1 MEHKSGDKVCVT
13 GASGFL
19 ASWLIKR
26 LLLSGYHVIGTVRD
40 LGLFSSHIISIIGTF
55 FLSYK
60 LIIYIMLHLSRLTC
74 VSVCRE
80 EEES

>member
-1 MEHKSGDKVCVT
+1 MPPKLAGRIKALFIDMESKGGDKVCVT

-40 LGLFSSHIISIIGTF
+40 LGSSLFLLLASLCTQHFGQKAQN
-55 FLSYK
+55 L
-60 LIIYIMLHLSRLTC
+60 
-74 VSVCRE
+74 E
-80 EEES
+80 